1 MPKNIWRPQLL
12 SSHQR
17 YKVKQTWKHSPL
29 LRLFIYLL
37 IAFLIGF
44 AVGKYA
50 IEPEVI
56 IEQVIVEAEPVIIE
70 KEVSSLWKI
79 TASNPK
85 IIGGYGNNIRW
96 DGQNVKEVPGKITV
110 NLDPENDIGKITA
123 EFTGV
128 INPEENTIL
137 DGVIKIEFKNFNEE
151 KDYMDGGIAQ
161 DLKMFGDKV
170 DEETILPETHA
181 FVAAFGTASL
191 YLNKQEIYKDLKAI
205 FAYSEGNR
213 NEDNTVS
220 NPEGKIFSL
229 VTNDLGFIDPD
240 DREIHL
246 IVYENFEDTYN
257 FPSKSAFVYL
267 IFENPE
273 VESTPDLT

>member
-17 YKVKQTWKHSPL
+17 YKMKQAWRRSPIV
-29 LRLFIYLL
+29 RLFVYLL

-44 AVGKYA
+44 AVGKYT

-56 IEQVIVEAEPVIIE
+56 VEQVTIEAEPVIIE
-70 KEVSSLWKI
+70 KEVSQLWKI
-79 TASNPK
+79 TATNPK
-85 IIGGYGNNIRW
+85 IIGSYGNNINW
-96 DGQNVKEVPGKITV
+96 DGKNIKEVPGKITV

-123 EFTGV
+123 EFIGV

-137 DGVIKIEFKNFNEE
+137 NGIINIEFKNFKEE
-151 KDYMDGGIAQ
+151 KNHMDGGIAQ
-161 DLKMFGDKV
+161 DLKIFGDKV

-191 YLNKQEIYKDLKAI
+191 DLNKQEIYKDLKAI

-220 NPEGKIFSL
+220 NPEGNIFSL
-229 VTNDLGFIDPD
+229 VTNATDFTDPD

-246 IVYENFEDTYN
+246 MLYEDFEDTQN

-273 VESTPDLT
+273 VEATPDLT